1 MAVAVGVSEAMTEAE
16 AVDVAKVVAEAKA
29 MYVGVAVYVAV
40 AEATWLHSPL
50 LSSHG
55 HLSHIFLSILSTFLQ
70 GQHSLDLE
78 SILRAD

>member
-16 AVDVAKVVAEAKA
+16 AVAKVVAEAKA

>member
-16 AVDVAKVVAEAKA
+16 AVAKVVAEAKA
-29 MYVGVAVYVAV
+29 MYVDVAV